1 MRRLSLV
8 LATALVVVTVSP
20 PPAMADRRT
29 DAAVAGAILGAL
41 IAGAATRNRNNGNT
55 HRYNYSSD
63 STFFPNDLP
72 NTICYSRARTC
83 YEGGHYSAWATRR
96 VFG

>member
-1 MRRLSLV
+1 
-8 LATALVVVTVSP
+8 
-20 PPAMADRRT
+20 MADRRT
-29 DAAVAGAILGAL
+29 DAAIAGAVIGAL
-41 IAGAATRNRNNGNT
+41 IAGAAARNRNNGNNGNT
-55 HRYNYSSD
+55 HRYNYATD